1 MSMIF
6 NIRKNASLPVLKMQ
20 VVKDGTN
27 DISDFMSLIE
37 SSDIFFSMKNMEDGS
52 YKIINSNGG
61 FVEKTFLDPNAK
73 TEYYVYYR
81 FSENETNLP
90 GTYEGEFIFKNDN
103 GTQILPIREKLIINI
118 KESSIV

>member
-1 MSMIF
+1 MIF

-90 GTYEGEFIFKNDN
+90 GNYEGEFIFKNDN

-118 KESSIV
+118 KDSSIA

>member
-61 FVEKTFLDPNAK
+61 FVEKTFLDPNDK

-118 KESSIV
+118 KDSSIA